1 MIKSSIQMKLLLL
14 CIFLVVITTLSLSA
28 TYYTLTKQD
37 KHRESRQRLQI
48 AFEIIRDDFVNRQKD
63 YVTKFKEFI
72 QQDTTMPWI
81 MSIYQKKESEMKFF
95 TSESNLSYLAR
106 VGPEVQKL
114 GQLTASDQLL
124 LYGMDTR
131 LITAYYRDENLEE
144 TAAYITYESGKTS
157 FIAADVFLNLHIN
170 RRTIPDTPLPEG
182 LEANYTEDFPT
193 NVTIR
198 QFHEGPRFGL
208 QISVPIFRK
217 DVQVGLLVGKIYYT
231 QGMAER
237 YAALSQTEVNLFA
250 GDRWSVG
257 TLPVQETLEAEAL
270 AESASCDE
278 LLNQEATVQVVPALL
293 GEQQYYQGQCMFRN
307 AGQEPIGAISVNLSQ
322 EIEQREIQKLLR
334 SVLGVSG
341 LVSIFAIAI
350 SLLASRKSVKFIQ
363 LLILYIERIAKGG
376 LPEKMTGHYKGEFQE
391 IKQNINLLIEAL
403 NNITRLAED
412 IANGSITVDI
422 KKRSEEDPL
431 MQALQTM
438 VTSLQDVTQLAGEI
452 AEGNLTLE
460 VRKRSETDELM
471 GALQSMVD
479 SLREV
484 TRLAGDIAAGNL
496 SVDVT
501 TRSEKDELMQALQM
515 MVQSLREVTQ
525 LAEEIS
531 EGNLSVEVRTRSEK
545 DRLML
550 VLELMVSRLNGIVR
564 NVKTT
569 ADHVA
574 DGSKEMSTLAE
585 NLSQGSSQQASAA
598 EQASASME
606 QMTANIRQNSDNAK
620 IAEKMAAESSQ
631 DAREGGNAVAK
642 TIEAMRK
649 IEKRISIIQEISM
662 QTHILS
668 MNATI
673 EAAKAQDYGK
683 GFAVVASEVRALAQR
698 SREAAEEIE
707 QLVKSC
713 VVISEQAGTILQRL
727 VPTSEKTETLV
738 QEINAASSEQYVGT
752 EQINNAIQQLDQVI
766 QQNSS
771 TADEMASSAEEFSSQ
786 VEILRE
792 GIRFFSVKDYDS
804 KEPNEESEEFRHAL
818 QTLLAAKG
826 ADEHK
831 LMAMLQSMQE
841 STKPSTETE
850 MSQDAQETET
860 AQQRSLPSDITVER
874 RTSNTDD
881 TDRDSY
887 DDEFER
893 Y

>member
-14 CIFLVVITTLSLSA
+14 CIFLVLLTTLSLSA

-37 KHRESRQRLQI
+37 KQRESRQRLQI
-48 AFEIIRDDFVNRQKD
+48 AFEIIRDDFVSRQKN
-63 YVTKFKEFI
+63 YTTKFNDFSR
-72 QQDTTMPWI
+72 QAVSMPWLL
-81 MSIYQKKESEMKFF
+81 SLYQQKKTEAEFF
-95 TSESNLSYLAR
+95 TNSSNASYFSRVGSELRQFAQLISADRLGLYAMDARLLVAYNKDETGDETGAYVPSES
-106 VGPEVQKL
+106 G
-114 GQLTASDQLL
+114 T
-124 LYGMDTR
+124 M
-131 LITAYYRDENLEE
+131 
-144 TAAYITYESGKTS
+144 S
-157 FIAADVFLNLHIN
+157 FIAVNAFLDMVIN
-170 RRTIPDTPLPEG
+170 QNPIPSEPLPEG
-182 LEANYTEDFPT
+182 IQTEYSGDFPAS
-193 NVTIR
+193 VVSS
-198 QFHEGPRFGL
+198 QFREDQRFGL
-208 QISVPIFRK
+208 QVSAPIFYREA
-217 DVQVGLLVGKIYYT
+217 QVGLLVGKIYYT

-471 GALQSMVD
+471 GALQSMVG

-564 NVKTT
+564 NVKAT

-818 QTLLAAKG
+818 QTLLAARG
-826 ADEHK
+826 ADEHE

-850 MSQDAQETET
+850 MSHPPQEGQVAQT
-860 AQQRSLPSDITVER
+860 RGLPSDITVER